1 MIGTFVSLFLIFGI
15 MTGSIFA
22 VAVGKTLENQR

>member
-1 MIGTFVSLFLIFGI
+1 

-22 VAVGKTLENQR
+22 VTSSLNWPLS